1 MGYNPHIGTIFFRN
15 GCISNIFSVY
25 SGNLLHWEDYH
36 KIYGGK
42 PNYRNAGNR
51 LWIQSSLSD
60 GSTILIKVFHLST
73 VFAIPNRNVEAGDI
87 IGLVG
92 TTGSACSPDCAG
104 PHLHIEVWKNGV
116 PIDPE
121 PFFCTQFDE
130 NGKPIE

>member
-1 MGYNPHIGTIFFRN
+1 M
-15 GCISNIFSVY
+15 
-25 SGNLLHWEDYH
+25 
-36 KIYGGK
+36 
-42 PNYRNAGNR
+42 
-51 LWIQSSLSD
+51 
-60 GSTILIKVFHLST
+60 FHLRI
-73 VFAIPNRNVEAGDI
+73 VFALPGNIKAGDI